1 MYFPSFLGQT
11 QTRVLFVTAGLTQN
25 NPVSHIIAGI
35 QVTGYAGICPW
46 GSLTQYPYMLAPLNL
61 SEGGIRDFTDKAPS
75 LSLLS

>member
-35 QVTGYAGICPW
+35 QVTGYAGIHHLGFPDSA
-46 GSLTQYPYMLAPLNL
+46 SLHVGHSQSVRRA
-61 SEGGIRDFTDKAPS
+61 
-75 LSLLS
+75 